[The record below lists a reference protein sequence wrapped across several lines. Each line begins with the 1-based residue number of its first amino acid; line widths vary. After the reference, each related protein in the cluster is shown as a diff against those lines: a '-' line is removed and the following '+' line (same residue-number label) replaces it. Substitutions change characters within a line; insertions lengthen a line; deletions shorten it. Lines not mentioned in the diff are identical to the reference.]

1 MLENGFQLAWAV
13 MKFFLWLLVPL
24 YAFMVIFGLTCF
36 CWMIY
41 FRKKHGMVLRPS
53 GIVKLEKRGLLKQLF
68 VDVPRRYALD
78 ILERDPDQFGV
89 HGIHVFCGEQGC
101 GKTISAVEMIQRLQ
115 KKYPKAMTITNFG
128 LTTENDELEQWQQ
141 LLTYTN
147 GKKGV
152 IVGIDEIQNWFMS
165 GQNKLPVEML
175 EVATQNRKNCRV
187 ICCTAQVFTR
197 VNKGLRE
204 QFTMVYQPHT
214 YFGCWTVV
222 FKRKPVFDSEGNV
235 IDLKFKGMYS
245 FTHSDALRESYDTY
259 KVIHTLAKEGFKDS
273 PAQSVTNVYVAAD
286 GKRK

>member
-1 MLENGFQLAWAV
+1 MFSQGLDIAWSV
-13 MKFFLWLLVPL
+13 FKFFLWLLVPL
-24 YAFMVIFGLTCF
+24 YVFLAVFGVLCF

-41 FRKKHGMVLRPS
+41 FRKCHGMVLRPS
-53 GIVKLEKRGLLKQLF
+53 SVVRVKKRSLIKRLF
-68 VDVPRRYALD
+68 IDVPRRYALD
-78 ILERDPDQFGV
+78 ILEADPDQFGI
-89 HGIHVFCGEQGC
+89 HGIHVFCGEQGK
-101 GKTISAVEMIQRLQ
+101 GKTIGAVEMIQRLQ
-115 KKYPKAMTITNFG
+115 KMYPKCKTITNFG
-128 LTTENDELEQWQQ
+128 LTTEDDSLDGWQQ

-165 GQNKLPVEML
+165 GRNNLPVEML

-197 VNKGLRE
+197 VNKALRE

-214 YFGCWTVV
+214 YFNCLTVV

-235 IDLKFKGMYS
+235 IDLKFKGFYS
-245 FTHSDALRESYDTY
+245 FVHTDELRNSYDTY
-259 KVIHTLAKEGFKDS
+259 KVIHTLAKEGFKES
-273 PAQSVTNVYVAAD
+273 PAQPVTNVYLTAD